1 MSTTYAL
8 QPHETIWS
16 HAPLTFRRDK
26 RAHDLAE
33 NFEELEIQA
42 LVASG
47 DCFEMLASDLDRLS
61 SELNPDSLE
70 YLRVEHTIRIL
81 LYLQRHYKITKKF
94 YPR

>member
-1 MSTTYAL
+1 MSTAYAL
-8 QPHETIWS
+8 RPQEITLS
-16 HAPLTFRRDK
+16 HTPLRLRRDR

-47 DCFEMLASDLDRLS
+47 DCFEMLASDLDRVSRSLD
-61 SELNPDSLE
+61 EDTLE

-94 YPR
+94 RLG

>member
-1 MSTTYAL
+1 MSTVYTIK
-8 QPHETIWS
+8 PRETVLS
-16 HAPLTFRRDK
+16 HLPFGRARRV
-26 RAHDLAE
+26 HDLAE

-47 DCFEMLASDLDRLS
+47 DCFEMLASDLDRANRDLDP
-61 SELNPDSLE
+61 ESLE

-94 YPR
+94 RF

>member
-1 MSTTYAL
+1 MSAYTLSTN
-8 QPHETIWS
+8 EIVIS
-16 HAPLTFRRDK
+16 HAPLGRARRV
-26 RAHDLAE
+26 RDLAD

-61 SELNPDSLE
+61 RELERDSLE

-94 YPR
+94 HF

>member
-1 MSTTYAL
+1 MSTAYAL
-8 QPHETIWS
+8 SPNETILS
-16 HAPLTFRRDK
+16 HAPLRFRRDR

-47 DCFEMLASDLDRLS
+47 DCFEMLASDLDRVSRNLD
-61 SELNPDSLE
+61 EDTLE

-81 LYLQRHYKITKKF
+81 IYLQRHYKIAKKF
-94 YPR
+94 RL